1 VASVSIQDL
10 GSIGELIAA
19 IATIAT
25 LIYLATQVRQ
35 NTRALKSATF
45 QNISGEMSKN
55 LEPMINSAEVAAIL
69 VNGTN
74 DPASLS
80 AEERL
85 RYSSILVV
93 SFRRLESIYVQHT
106 LGSIDKELKEGF
118 EISIMAL
125 LQTPFG
131 KQWWK
136 TAKLAFYEP
145 FTNHVDR
152 RLASGEI
159 PLIHPSVII
168 QAEESEIKK

>member
-1 VASVSIQDL
+1 MTIQDL
-10 GSIGELIAA
+10 GSVGELIAA
-19 IATIAT
+19 FATIAT

-45 QNISGEMSKN
+45 QNISSEMGKN
-55 LEPMINSAEVAAIL
+55 LEPIINSPDLAAIM
-69 VNGTN
+69 VKGTN
-74 DPASLS
+74 DPESLS

-85 RYSSILVV
+85 RYSGVLTV

-106 LGSIDKELKEGF
+106 LGSIDEELKVGF

-125 LQTPFG
+125 LNTAFG
-131 KQWWK
+131 SEWWN
-136 TAKLAFYEP
+136 TAKIAFYEP

-159 PLIHPSVII
+159 PRIHPSVLIEGKVTI
-168 QAEESEIKK
+168 